1 MQGLFLSFCVCECQ
15 TCIVLYWHSAQFARV
30 HVNYSTTVIFFL
42 QFIRLL
48 RLMPPCRWKNP
59 EARAGGR
66 SHGTTSRLCQASIV
80 ILLTVLFFTWKQ
92 ICSSSSSSSFF
103 FLFLS
108 FAFSSFFSIS
118 FFFICIEP
126 RFCMTCRF
134 NTYDMA
140 LTQR

>member
-1 MQGLFLSFCVCECQ
+1 MQRLFLSFCVCECQ

-30 HVNYSTTVIFFL
+30 HVNYSTTVLFFL

-66 SHGTTSRLCQASIV
+66 SHGTTSCLCQASIV
-80 ILLTVLFFTWKQ
+80 LSLTVLFFTWKQ
-92 ICSSSSSSSFF
+92 ICSSSLSSSSSFF
-103 FLFLS
+103 LP
-108 FAFSSFFSIS
+108 
-118 FFFICIEP
+118 FFFIFFLCIGP

-134 NTYDMA
+134 NTYDTG